1 MQRYFDFSTG
11 VSEQMLRSKM
21 DRVNRLRG
29 TPNQILVGQ
38 EPAHIRNDVWAGKK
52 ISKDELMIASIRT
65 HVESIG
71 TEGQSQRILINI
83 ARHVEL
89 TIMQAGKE
97 NQEQ

>member
-1 MQRYFDFSTG
+1 M
-11 VSEQMLRSKM
+11 V
-21 DRVNRLRG
+21 
-29 TPNQILVGQ
+29 
-38 EPAHIRNDVWAGKK
+38 
-52 ISKDELMIASIRT
+52 ASIRT
-65 HVESIG
+65 HIESIG